1 MWDHCSTDAYEA
13 RSFYWLIL
21 SQNRLGIRVTV
32 QQLEKFNPLIIF
44 YSRDVYEEIIATF
57 PTNGKFWK
65 AYIEH
70 EMKMG
75 NHERVEKLFQRSL
88 IKVNK

>member
-1 MWDHCSTDAYEA
+1 MKSYIKTY
-13 RSFYWLIL
+13 F
-21 SQNRLGIRVTV
+21 
-32 QQLEKFNPLIIF
+32 
-44 YSRDVYEEIIATF
+44 RDIYEEIIGTF
-57 PTNGKFWK
+57 QTNGKFWK

-88 IKVNK
+88 IKVIFDIFFKNLKLCSMTLL